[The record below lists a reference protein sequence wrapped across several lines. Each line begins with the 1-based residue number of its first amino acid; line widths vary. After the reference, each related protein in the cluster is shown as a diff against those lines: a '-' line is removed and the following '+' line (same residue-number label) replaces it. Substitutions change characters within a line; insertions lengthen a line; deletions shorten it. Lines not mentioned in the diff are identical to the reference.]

1 MVARVDAFYS
11 GVLTLADLPITDGS
25 VTVDRGSKT
34 RRSLSLTIADPSYL
48 PWNALD
54 PLAVYGQQ
62 LVVSRG
68 IKFLGGATE
77 LVPLGTFRINE
88 PSGDVHTGPVT
99 ITGTSMESAL
109 IDDKFQAPTS
119 TRGYGGCIEAIT
131 FLIRQTLP
139 DSVIVNLTADSR
151 NPLCAVAVWDAGADR
166 WDAVTQIAT
175 AMQAEI
181 YVDAQNRFVI
191 TDLPDVVNGAVAWDI
206 AEGEGGTLVSSART
220 MSRTAVYN
228 AVVASGENAALGNI
242 PVSAVAVDDD
252 PSSPTRFGGPF
263 GKVTRAISSSLWT
276 STGACQSAANYALYD
291 AVAPNI
297 QASIASLPNP
307 ALEGNDLV
315 RVTHVGRK
323 QRYLV
328 QSVTVPLT
336 AEGSFGISL
345 RGGKDETS

>member
-1 MVARVDAFYS
+1 
-11 GVLTLADLPITDGS
+11 
-25 VTVDRGSKT
+25 
-34 RRSLSLTIADPSYL
+34 
-48 PWNALD
+48 
-54 PLAVYGQQ
+54 
-62 LVVSRG
+62 
-68 IKFLGGATE
+68 
-77 LVPLGTFRINE
+77 
-88 PSGDVHTGPVT
+88 
-99 ITGTSMESAL
+99 MESAL
-109 IDDKFQAPTS
+109 IDDKFQGPTS

-139 DSVIVNLTADSR
+139 DSVIVNLTAGER
-151 NPLCAVAVWDAGADR
+151 NPLCAVAVWDGGADR

-175 AMQAEI
+175 SMQAEI

-191 TDLPDVVNGAVAWDI
+191 TDLPDVVNGSVAWDI

-228 AVVASGENAALGNI
+228 AVVASGENTALGNI

-263 GKVTRAISSSLWT
+263 GKVTKSISSALWT
-276 STGACQSAANYALYD
+276 TTGACQAAANYALYD

-307 ALEGNDLV
+307 ALEGNDIV

-323 QRYLV
+323 QRFLV

-336 AEGSFGISL
+336 WDGSFSISL
-345 RGGKDETS
+345 RGGKDETP